1 MRRSLSQELATLE
14 STRLLILATLVTLGV
29 FVIIPLLGA
38 AAWSLYGCSGKI
50 SGALCA

>member
-1 MRRSLSQELATLE
+1 
-14 STRLLILATLVTLGV
+14 V
-29 FVIIPLLGA
+29 FAIIPLLGA